1 VRRETGKEYE
11 VKVLYGE
18 GVANHTGP
26 EPCDVVCEGG
36 VEASVGGHAGWP
48 LSRERL
54 LAPSADAVP
63 WSEGNTV
70 RRKTARTDRLGV
82 VVDPSMHA
90 RSLHGNREVSRLAGR
105 RRAAPVRIG
114 KARSRSR

>member
-1 VRRETGKEYE
+1 MRRETGKEYE

-26 EPCDVVCEGG
+26 EPCGVVREGG
-36 VEASVGGHAGWP
+36 VEASAVGHAGWP
-48 LSRERL
+48 LSRESFWV
-54 LAPSADAVP
+54 PSADDLP

-70 RRKTARTDRLGV
+70 RRKTARADRLGV
-82 VVDPSMHA
+82 VLDPSMHA

-105 RRAAPVRIG
+105 RGAAPVRTG